1 MMKLNP
7 SRHRAGIFWMFVTG
21 LCFVAVT
28 ALVKHMGSRV
38 PPAEAAFLRY
48 LLGLVFLL
56 PMLKD
61 LREARLTSRQWKL
74 FGMRGIFHAG
84 AVILW
89 FYAMTR
95 IPIAE
100 VTAMNYLSPVYVTIG
115 AAIFLGEKLAM
126 RRIVAILI
134 ALFGAAIILRPGF
147 REVSSGHLAML
158 VTAIV
163 FAGSYLTAK
172 IMAGEV
178 KPTVVVAMLSI
189 FVPIGLA
196 PFAIAVWVTPSL
208 NELMLL
214 LCVASFAT
222 AGHYTMTLAFAAAP
236 VTVTQPITFLQ
247 LVWAVLLGA
256 IFFGEPVDIWVVF
269 GGVVILA
276 SVTFIT
282 WREAIM
288 KRSPVTPVVHE
299 TKV

>member
-1 MMKLNP
+1 
-7 SRHRAGIFWMFVTG
+7 MFVTG

-61 LREARLTSRQWKL
+61 LREANLTPRQWKL
-74 FGMRGIFHAG
+74 FGMRGMFHAG

-115 AAIFLGEKLAM
+115 AAVFLGEKLAM

-208 NELMLL
+208 NDLMLL
-214 LCVASFAT
+214 FCVASFAT

-256 IFFGEPVDIWVVF
+256 IVFGEPVDIWVVF

-282 WREAIM
+282 WREAVM

>member
-1 MMKLNP
+1 
-7 SRHRAGIFWMFVTG
+7 MFVTG

-61 LREARLTSRQWKL
+61 LREAQLTPRQWKL
-74 FGMRGIFHAG
+74 FGMRGMFHAG

-208 NELMLL
+208 NDLMLL
-214 LCVASFAT
+214 FCVASFAT

-236 VTVTQPITFLQ
+236 VTVTQPVTFLQ

-256 IFFGEPVDIWVVF
+256 IVFGEPVDIWVVF

-282 WREAIM
+282 WREAVM

>member
-1 MMKLNP
+1 
-7 SRHRAGIFWMFVTG
+7 MFVTG

-61 LREARLTSRQWKL
+61 LREAHLTPRQWKF
-74 FGMRGIFHAG
+74 FGMRGMFHAG

-208 NELMLL
+208 NDLMLL
-214 LCVASFAT
+214 FCVASFAT

-256 IFFGEPVDIWVVF
+256 IVFGEPVDIWVVF

-282 WREAIM
+282 WREAVM
-288 KRSPVTPVVHE
+288 KRRPVTPVVHE

>member
-1 MMKLNP
+1 
-7 SRHRAGIFWMFVTG
+7 MFVTG

-61 LREARLTSRQWKL
+61 LREAHLTPRQWKL
-74 FGMRGIFHAG
+74 FGMRGMFHAG

-115 AAIFLGEKLAM
+115 AAISLGEKLAM

-208 NELMLL
+208 NDLMLL
-214 LCVASFAT
+214 FCVASFAT

-256 IFFGEPVDIWVVF
+256 IVFGEPVDIWVVF

-282 WREAIM
+282 WREAVM
-288 KRSPVTPVVHE
+288 KRRPVTPVVHE

>member
-1 MMKLNP
+1 
-7 SRHRAGIFWMFVTG
+7 MFVTG

-61 LREARLTSRQWKL
+61 LREAHLTPRQWKF
-74 FGMRGIFHAG
+74 FGMRGMFHAG

-208 NELMLL
+208 NDLMLL
-214 LCVASFAT
+214 FCVASFAT

-256 IFFGEPVDIWVVF
+256 IVFGEPVDIWVVF

-276 SVTFIT
+276 SVTSIT
-282 WREAIM
+282 WREAVM
-288 KRSPVTPVVHE
+288 KRRPVTPVVHE

>member
-61 LREARLTSRQWKL
+61 LREAHLTPRQWKF
-74 FGMRGIFHAG
+74 FGMRGMFHAG

-208 NELMLL
+208 NDLMLL
-214 LCVASFAT
+214 FCVASFAT

-256 IFFGEPVDIWVVF
+256 IVFGEPVDIWVVF

-282 WREAIM
+282 WREAVM
-288 KRSPVTPVVHE
+288 KRRPVTPVVHE
-299 TKV
+299 TRV

>member
-1 MMKLNP
+1 
-7 SRHRAGIFWMFVTG
+7 MFVTG

-61 LREARLTSRQWKL
+61 LREAHLTPRQWKL
-74 FGMRGIFHAG
+74 FGMRGMFHAG

-208 NELMLL
+208 NDLMLL
-214 LCVASFAT
+214 FCVASFAT

-247 LVWAVLLGA
+247 LVWAVLLGV
-256 IFFGEPVDIWVVF
+256 IVFGEPVDIWVVF

-276 SVTFIT
+276 SVSFIT
-282 WREAIM
+282 WREAVM
-288 KRSPVTPVVHE
+288 KRRPVTPVVHE

>member
-1 MMKLNP
+1 
-7 SRHRAGIFWMFVTG
+7 MFVTG

-61 LREARLTSRQWKL
+61 LREAQLTPRQWKL
-74 FGMRGIFHAG
+74 FGMRGMFHAG

-208 NELMLL
+208 NDLMLL
-214 LCVASFAT
+214 FCVASFAT

-236 VTVTQPITFLQ
+236 VTATQPITFLQ

-256 IFFGEPVDIWVVF
+256 IVFGEPVDIWVVF

-282 WREAIM
+282 WREAVM